1 MVRLGKK
8 AIPNYMLPITMH
20 FKYNNKNRFKLEGWT
35 NIYHDNTNPERQSI
49 FQIKQLSV
57 IKKHFIITKGSIHQ
71 TDLTVLHVS
80 ASKTRAS
87 KCRILKL
94 IELQG
99 E

>member
-20 FKYNNKNRFKLEGWT
+20 FKYKDKNRFKLEGWT

-57 IKKHFIITKGSIHQ
+57 IKNIFHNYKGVNSSNRLDSPTCFCI
-71 TDLTVLHVS
+71 
-80 ASKTRAS
+80 
-87 KCRILKL
+87 
-94 IELQG
+94 
-99 E
+99 